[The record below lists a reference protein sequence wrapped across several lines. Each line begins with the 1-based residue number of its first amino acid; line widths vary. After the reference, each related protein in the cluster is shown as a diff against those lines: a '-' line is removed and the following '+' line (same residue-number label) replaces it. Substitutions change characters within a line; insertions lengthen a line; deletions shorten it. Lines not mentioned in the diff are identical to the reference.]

1 MASNGED
8 DELVQAAHRHA
19 EGIGKKCR
27 QRTLL
32 LDPALDHEAGRD
44 QEAQS
49 GEQGED
55 HRRPAG
61 IVADEMLRA
70 AAQQAGEMIDRLAR

>member
-1 MASNGED
+1 MS
-8 DELVQAAHRHA
+8 LQAAHRHA

-44 QEAQS
+44 QEAQN

-61 IVADEMLRA
+61 IMADEMPRA